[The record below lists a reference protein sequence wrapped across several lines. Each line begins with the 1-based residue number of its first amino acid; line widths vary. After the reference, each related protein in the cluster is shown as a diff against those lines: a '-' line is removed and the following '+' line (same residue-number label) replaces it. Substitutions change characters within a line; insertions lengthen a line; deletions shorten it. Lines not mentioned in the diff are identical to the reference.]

1 MNSYRRPS
9 LLGPIVLVGLGLLL
23 LLQNLDYLPN
33 GAWST
38 VWRLWPALLI
48 VLGLDLWLGRR
59 SALGALLGLGL
70 AIAFVGGALLWAFR
84 APPFGPAPEAVSLRQ
99 PLDDVERAA
108 VRLDFG
114 SGRLQVAASDD
125 DGALVAG
132 TAAGARE
139 TYTVTPG
146 VAHWELTQRTAPPFY
161 VPFAIDFSSVD
172 WDIGLAPGLP
182 LDLSITSR
190 TGEARIDLGGLD
202 VSRLDLE
209 TGLSTVSVTF
219 PDHGRI
225 QADISGGAGE
235 VVISIPPDLPARIT
249 VSNGITDMSV
259 PARFV
264 RRDSIYETPGFSTDG
279 DYLDLDLSL
288 GIGSVVVK

>member
-1 MNSYRRPS
+1 
-9 LLGPIVLVGLGLLL
+9 VLVGLGLLL
-23 LLQNLDYLPN
+23 LLQNLGYLPN

-38 VWRLWPALLI
+38 IWRLWPALLI

-70 AIAFVGGALLWAFR
+70 AVAFVGGALLWAFR
-84 APPFGPAPEAVSLRQ
+84 APPFAPAPEPVSLRQ
-99 PLDDVERAA
+99 PLDDAERAE

-114 SGRLQVAASDD
+114 SGRLQVEASDD

-139 TYTVTPG
+139 TYTLTPG

-172 WDIGLAPGLP
+172 WDIGLAPGVP

-190 TGEARIDLGGLD
+190 TGEAHVDLAGLD
-202 VSRLDLE
+202 VSRLNLE
-209 TGLSTVSVTF
+209 TGLSTVSVAF
-219 PDHGRI
+219 PDSGRI
-225 QADISGGAGE
+225 EADITGGAGE

-249 VSNGITDMSV
+249 VSNGITDVSV

-264 RRDSIYETPGFSTDG
+264 RRDSVYETPGFSTDG